1 MSGNGRVEKGI
12 VRAPIPLPM
21 EESMLGSSRTTSSMV
36 MAPLRGPMEES
47 MSGNGVM
54 ENLGQE
60 PNTTKVET

>member
-1 MSGNGRVEKGI
+1 MSGNGRVEKGM
-12 VRAPIPLPM
+12 VRAPIPL
-21 EESMLGSSRTTSSMV
+21 
-36 MAPLRGPMEES
+36 PMEES